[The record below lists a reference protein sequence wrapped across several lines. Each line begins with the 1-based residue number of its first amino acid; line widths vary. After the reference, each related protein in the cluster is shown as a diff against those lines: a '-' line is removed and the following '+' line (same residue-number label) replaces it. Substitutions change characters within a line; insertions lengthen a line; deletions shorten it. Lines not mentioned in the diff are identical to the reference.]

1 MLKPLPPGTHRIPL
15 PHGGRPRSYLLH
27 IPPGAG
33 PFPLVM
39 MLHGAGGSAEF
50 AAEETGWSA
59 FADRHGLVVAYPEGL
74 APDADKEPKFL
85 THPQEWNDG
94 SGRGSADDVSF
105 LNEILGDLPG
115 WVSLDPD
122 RWFLTGFSNGAG
134 MVFRYAA
141 SEPRRFRAVAPVAGH
156 CWVNPTGLGLI
167 PTLYVIGEDDP
178 ILPLQGGVART
189 PWGKLSNR
197 PPVAETLQRW
207 AAGIGIPPHSPGF
220 QVQFLANHGHHWPGG
235 QAKLGPRLGGPI
247 STELNANE
255 AIWRFFSQTVR

>member
-1 MLKPLPPGTHRIPL
+1 MRARGADGGGCVLLAAAPLERDTHTHIIPLTTPTHPPTQPSPTQELNIQDLPPRLPL
-15 PHGGRPRSYLLH
+15 SRNP
-27 IPPGAG
+27 
-33 PFPLVM
+33 
-39 MLHGAGGSAEF
+39 
-50 AAEETGWSA
+50 W
-59 FADRHGLVVAYPEGL
+59 
-74 APDADKEPKFL
+74 
-85 THPQEWNDG
+85 
-94 SGRGSADDVSF
+94 
-105 LNEILGDLPG
+105 LGDLPG